1 MLYSTR
7 SCARIIAHGAAS
19 LRSCATLGFAMPHKR
34 PGPKF
39 SGPLAEPIYER
50 FGSGVLAMPDDDER
64 WKARILG
71 KLEGKL
77 ELLLE
82 HYRIDGQDDDR
93 WWMLSL
99 QLALDFVPGMRI
111 ETSPPARRGRKPTWR
126 AGGAHELF
134 RAVQDLIVEKQ
145 CTEKEAIRQIRAT
158 DPRWRQK
165 TPQNLGARYREAKLK
180 NRRARERVAAAMLS
194 SKPST
199 LAEIKQAYDMRMSGL
214 FGLGALAMPPP
225 KSDENSG
232 S

>member
-1 MLYSTR
+1 MLYSAC
-7 SCARIIAHGAAS
+7 SCARIIAHGAVS
-19 LRSCATLGFAMPHKR
+19 LRSCATLGFTMPHKR
-34 PGPKF
+34 RGPKF
-39 SGPLAEPIYER
+39 SGALAEPIYER
-50 FGSGVLAMPDDDER
+50 FGSGVLAMPDDEEK
-64 WKARILG
+64 WKARLFG
-71 KLEGKL
+71 RLEGKL

-82 HYRIDGQDDDR
+82 HYQIDSEHPDR

-99 QLALDFVPGMRI
+99 QLAVDFVPGMRI
-111 ETSPPARRGRKPTWR
+111 EPAPPSRRGRKPTWR

-145 CTEKEAIRQIRAT
+145 CTEKEAIRQIGAR
-158 DPRWRQK
+158 DPRWRHK

-180 NRRARERVAAAMLS
+180 NRRAREHVAAAMLS

-214 FGLGALAMPPP
+214 FGLGALAVPPP